1 MSLWKQSKATGWR
14 ISLCP
19 QDCNFSL
26 GLGHDDVVMSAT
38 KPHSFCQAH
47 SSRPTRPDEGTLN
60 PKVYLLF
67 VIVSSRLFRR
77 TIWTRVACALDLQLE
92 AFHAFMKDTTLSIP
106 LQKRPPLFQRLEAE
120 RSGAPPPRKH
130 PQLKAVARKRYFQ
143 ASHTLRQ
150 GRYWWKQE
158 VKQTGWHWMY
168 DLMIRMI
175 QCIQS
180 WPFCFLLLLDSRNNP
195 GSSA

>member
-1 MSLWKQSKATGWR
+1 MEDFIVVSS
-14 ISLCP
+14 
-19 QDCNFSL
+19 
-26 GLGHDDVVMSAT
+26 GLQLHPWDWTWHVVMSPT
-38 KPHSFCQAH
+38 KPHSFCQTH
-47 SSRPTRPDEGTLN
+47 PSRSARSHEHNLN

-67 VIVSSRLFRR
+67 VTILSRLFRR
-77 TIWTRVACALDLQLE
+77 KIWTWMACALDLQFE
-92 AFHAFMKDTTLSIP
+92 VFHAFMKDTTLSI
-106 LQKRPPLFQRLEAE
+106 LLRKRPPLFQRLEAE
-120 RSGAPPPRKH
+120 HSSASPPRKH
-130 PQLKAVARKRYFQ
+130 PQLKAAARKRYFQ

-158 VKQTGWHWMY
+158 VKQTAWNWIY
-168 DLMIRMI
+168 DLMIKTM